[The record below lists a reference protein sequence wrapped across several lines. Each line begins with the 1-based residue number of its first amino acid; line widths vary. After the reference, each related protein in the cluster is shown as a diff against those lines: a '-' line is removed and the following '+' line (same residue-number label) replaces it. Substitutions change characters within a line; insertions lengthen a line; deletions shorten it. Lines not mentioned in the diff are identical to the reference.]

1 MAIETIERDRPT
13 YSLRSCMLSIL
24 LIFVGIFLCV
34 SVVFVV
40 ADTSCRNN
48 TAMWIPMYPDAEVVE
63 ERKTFLNTF
72 GMGVTQVTL
81 STPDDPNTVRKWYL
95 DTRAQNEANP
105 TNLLATMR
113 YLVREGENG
122 GSTIILSSECAW
134 N

>member
-1 MAIETIERDRPT
+1 
-13 YSLRSCMLSIL
+13 MLSIL
-24 LIFVGIFLCV
+24 LIFVGIFVCI
-34 SVVFVV
+34 SIIFVI
-40 ADTSCRNN
+40 ADTSCRSQ
-48 TAMWIPMYPDAEVVE
+48 TAAWMPMYPDAEVVE

-72 GMGVTQVTL
+72 GIGVTQVTL

-95 DTRAQNEANP
+95 DTRARNEANP